1 MSMRLWTVRISWDLV
16 VRAEDASAAR
26 IAAMDAVQEP
36 LFDDEPTL
44 TMPTPVSA
52 VRDLPS
58 LWDGTCRPYGERDEF
73 DRTIAEQLSEN
84 APRDGSTDTVG
95 ADVGRDRSKTQ

>member
-16 VRAEDASAAR
+16 VRAEDPSAAR

-44 TMPTPVSA
+44 TMPQPVSA
-52 VRDLPS
+52 VLELPS

-84 APRDGSTDTVG
+84 NTLGKKD
-95 ADVGRDRSKTQ
+95 